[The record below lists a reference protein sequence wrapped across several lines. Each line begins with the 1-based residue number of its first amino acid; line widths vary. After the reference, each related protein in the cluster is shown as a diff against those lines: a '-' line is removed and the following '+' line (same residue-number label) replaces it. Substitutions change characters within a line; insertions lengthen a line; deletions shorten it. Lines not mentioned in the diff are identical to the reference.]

1 MACRQGGRVSGL
13 ASLFLLSGLAIAALQ
28 AAPVRSVT
36 VAEEVPVTFP
46 KPGETGALGG
56 IIGGGVGQ
64 IVTEI
69 EQAKARH
76 SVPLPQ
82 GDFGA
87 AKSLRSAV
95 INKLRQ
101 KRLFAE
107 RGKADAELRLLITQF
122 GLVPPRGAVFSKNV
136 TPFVGVRAIL
146 VNESGKIIWE
156 DRRHSFSFNAPK
168 FSKAQVIANPNIV
181 NAAVDK
187 LAQRLAQEIVQT
199 LVTPG
204 SGHQWDAIRR
214 DYDPLPGSRAK
225 KNN

>member
-1 MACRQGGRVSGL
+1 MAYRHGWRVGRL
-13 ASLFLLSGLAIAALQ
+13 AFLFLLSGLAISALQ

-46 KPGETGALGG
+46 KPGEPGALGG

-64 IVTEI
+64 IVSEI
-69 EQAKARH
+69 ERANARH

-95 INKLRQ
+95 INELRQ
-101 KRLFAE
+101 KRLFVE
-107 RGKADAELRLLITQF
+107 HGKADGELRLLITQF

-136 TPFVGVRAIL
+136 TPFLGVRAIL
-146 VNESGKIIWE
+146 MNQSGKNIWE
-156 DRRHSFSFNAPK
+156 DRRQMFGFNAPK
-168 FSKAQVIANPNIV
+168 FSKAQVIANPSLV

-187 LAQRLAQEIVQT
+187 LAQRIAKEIVQA

-225 KNN
+225 KGR